1 MNKFMEA
8 IDILYLNE
16 RRIIMSKRI
25 IRLLIIT
32 ILLCGIVRF
41 ANAAI
46 DFGISI
52 GDDGLR
58 GFYLSIGDYYKVPQK
73 EVLIIKER
81 RIPDEEIPVV
91 LFIAKKA
98 QITPKSIIDLR
109 IRGKSWA
116 EITVHFGL
124 TPEIFYVPVKE
135 VKGPPYG
142 KAYGH
147 FKKRS
152 RKDWKSVS
160 LEDDDI
166 INLVNLKFTSEYYNC
181 SPEEIIRMREKGE
194 DFVNINN
201 KIKKAKKSQDKKVK
215 VTKKKRKTKKKK

>member
-1 MNKFMEA
+1 MNKFREP

-16 RRIIMSKRI
+16 RGNIMSKRI
-25 IRLLIIT
+25 IYSLIIT
-32 ILLCGIVRF
+32 LLLCSLVSF

-52 GDDGLR
+52 GDEGLR
-58 GFYLSIGDYYKVPQK
+58 GFYLSIGDYYEVPQK

-81 RIPDEEIPVV
+81 RMPDEEIPVV
-91 LFIAKKA
+91 LFIARKA
-98 QITPKSIIDLR
+98 RITPKSIIDLR
-109 IRGKSWA
+109 ISGKTWG

-124 TPEIFYVPVKE
+124 SQEIFYVPVKE

-147 FKKRS
+147 FKKKP

-181 SPEEIIRMREKGE
+181 NPEEIIRMREKGE
-194 DFVNINN
+194 NFININN

-215 VTKKKRKTKKKK
+215 ISKKKGKKKK

>member
-1 MNKFMEA
+1 MDTK
-8 IDILYLNE
+8 
-16 RRIIMSKRI
+16 I
-25 IRLLIIT
+25 IRLSVII
-32 ILLCGIVRF
+32 ILLCSFVSL
-41 ANAAI
+41 ANAGF

-52 GDDGLR
+52 GDEGVR

-81 RIPDEEIPVV
+81 RIPDEEISVV

-98 QITPKSIIDLR
+98 LVTPKTIIDLR
-109 IRGKSWA
+109 ISGKTWM
-116 EITVHFGL
+116 EISIHFGL
-124 TPEIFYVPVKE
+124 SPEIFYVPVKE

-152 RKDWKSVS
+152 KKDWKSVT
-160 LEDDDI
+160 LGDDDV

-194 DFVNINN
+194 DFVKINN
-201 KIKKAKKSQDKKVK
+201 KIKKAKKEQKEKVQ
-215 VTKKKRKTKKKK
+215 VSKKKGKKKKKK